1 MFKANCSGDGSLGHV
16 WMIYYIF
23 NTGKYKVQV
32 CKNSKKKVQ
41 HQTEQKDTDARQ
53 CRHNSA
59 IEKCSNDS
67 GLCKK

>member
-32 CKNSKKKVQ
+32 CKNSKKKKCNTRQNRRIQTQDSAGTTVQ
-41 HQTEQKDTDARQ
+41 
-53 CRHNSA
+53 
-59 IEKCSNDS
+59 
-67 GLCKK
+67 

>member
-32 CKNSKKKVQ
+32 CKNSKKKSATPDRTEGYRRKTVQ
-41 HQTEQKDTDARQ
+41 AQQ
-53 CRHNSA
+53 CNR
-59 IEKCSNDS
+59 KVQQ
-67 GLCKK
+67 